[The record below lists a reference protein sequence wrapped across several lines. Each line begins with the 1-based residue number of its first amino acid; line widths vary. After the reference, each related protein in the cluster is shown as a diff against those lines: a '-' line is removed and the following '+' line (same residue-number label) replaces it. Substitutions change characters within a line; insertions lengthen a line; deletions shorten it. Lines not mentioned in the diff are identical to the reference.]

1 MSVDLERKLQNKVL
15 HWLVDSEQDGG
26 LGYTYLGNLEDID
39 NTPVK
44 EDLLKKNLEKR
55 GYTKDQISK
64 AVSEL
69 VNKTRNQVDR
79 LYQINKEVYS
89 LLRYGRQGIK
99 DDENNRQTV
108 HYIDWNNMDN
118 NDFYVAEEVSVLCFN
133 QKERKRPDIVLYVN
147 GIALAVFELKRSC
160 VSIGEGIRQS
170 LTNQKKEYIQNF
182 FSTIQLIFAGN
193 EAEGLRYGTIET
205 PEKYYLKWKED
216 RKATDELSV
225 KIKELHS
232 KDKNKLKNDIISL
245 CHKARLLSII
255 YDFLIFDG
263 GVKKVARHNQ
273 YFANLAARER
283 IKNNE
288 GGIIWNTQGSGKSL
302 IMVWLTKWII
312 ENISDSRVV
321 IITDREELDDQIES
335 LFIDVDEKVTR
346 AKSCANL
353 REILN
358 KNEDAIVCSLIH
370 KYGHNAGTQSDIDHY
385 RKELLKDLPPDFKAK
400 GKIIGFIDECHRTNS
415 GKLHEAVKTLMP
427 EAILIG
433 FTGTPL
439 LKKDKAT
446 SLEIFGPYIHTY
458 KFDEGVED
466 GVVLD
471 LRYEARDVDQDLS
484 SKDKVD
490 LWFENKTKGLTER
503 AKTQLKQRWTSIN
516 KLYSSKQR
524 LEKIA
529 ADIIFDMDFK
539 PRLKNDR
546 GTAMLVAGSIY
557 EACRYWD
564 IFTSNGF
571 NKCAIITSYE
581 PSSASVRT
589 ATSDLS
595 QEGEE
600 EYKKAIYERML
611 NGKKISEFEKEVKEQ
626 FKKEPA
632 KMKLLIVRDKLLTG
646 FDAPSATYLY
656 IDKSMR
662 DHDLFQAICRVNRP
676 DGEDKDYGYIVD
688 YKDLFRN
695 VQLAVADYTSEAF
708 EDFDKED
715 IEGLIKNR
723 YDEAKSEMVGSMAS
737 LKDLLE
743 NVNDPKEDVDYI
755 DYFCG
760 DNSENDEKTS
770 RREILYSLTSSLTR
784 SFANCSDKL
793 VSDYGYSEEQVNK
806 LRSDISNYNKI
817 KEMVKLASNDYIDL
831 KPYEAD
837 MRYILDTYIRAEDST
852 IVSELEN
859 MTLVELLLEN
869 TTTTP
874 VEALVQGLPGDN
886 NAKAEIIENN
896 LQHEIVKKMS
906 SNEVYYGKLSEML
919 QKIIEERRIEAMS
932 YEEYLRQVVELAQA
946 ILHPES
952 SSDYPEAIKKSEAKR
967 ALFDYLD
974 QDENLAIDVDSAIR
988 QAIRPGWKTNFQK
1001 QQNIRLAIYQKLLV
1015 YGYSED
1021 QATEKTNEVFDIAG
1035 RQAEYDE

>member
-1 MSVDLERKLQNKVL
+1 M
-15 HWLVDSEQDGG
+15 
-26 LGYTYLGNLEDID
+26 
-39 NTPVK
+39 
-44 EDLLKKNLEKR
+44 LLCKSL
-55 GYTKDQISK
+55 
-64 AVSEL
+64 
-69 VNKTRNQVDR
+69 NQVDR

-108 HYIDWNNMDN
+108 HYIDWNNLDN

-170 LTNQKKEYIQNF
+170 LTNQKREYIQNF

-193 EAEGLRYGTIET
+193 EAEGLKYGTIET

-245 CHKARLLSII
+245 CHKERLLSII

-346 AKSCANL
+346 AKSCSNL

-946 ILHPES
+946 ILHPEG

-974 QDENLAIDVDSAIR
+974 QDENLAIDIDSAIR

>member
-108 HYIDWNNMDN
+108 HYIDWNNLDN

-170 LTNQKKEYIQNF
+170 LTNQKREYIQNF

-193 EAEGLRYGTIET
+193 EAEGLKYGTIET

-245 CHKARLLSII
+245 CHKERLLSII

-427 EAILIG
+427 EAIIIG

>member
-245 CHKARLLSII
+245 CHKERLLSII

-581 PSSASVRT
+581 SSSASVRT